1 MEAKSSITESFFA
14 EGAVV
19 AWKRPAVES
28 YEVASSPGVLET
40 REGPQRY
47 SAGYYIMSGPEG
59 EKYSMPA
66 SRFAELKDDLGGG
79 SASPKKIMKLAKLAD
94 SDGSVMTSWGEP
106 LEYRSGKDYIVR
118 HGKGDYG
125 VVKSEIFARTYEHI
139 PPEKEVP
146 PVPPLAPARPLPRPS
161 TTPSKLPSSYASYGG
176 AVK

>member
-1 MEAKSSITESFFA
+1 M
-14 EGAVV
+14 

-28 YEVASSPGVLET
+28 YEVASASGVLET

-47 SAGYYIMSGPEG
+47 SEGYYIMSGPEG

-66 SRFAELKDDLGGG
+66 SKFAELKDDLGSG

-94 SDGSVMTSWGEP
+94 SDGSVMTSWGEA

-139 PPEKEVP
+139 PPEKENSP
-146 PVPPLAPARPLPRPS
+146 GSPVAPVSPAAAPSTASPVSRPLPRTSRP
-161 TTPSKLPSSYASYGG
+161 LMGPSSALGG
-176 AVK
+176 ALR